1 MSTYWETIHE
11 AEHKGFLIV
20 TSITPEDTHPRDSF
34 DETPEAMAEMCRKID
49 QGLLTWFVVR
59 VQAFRHGVLLG
70 TDYLGGNLYENPE
83 DFIKEGG
90 YYEDMVHTATTE
102 AENTIELLAA

>member
-11 AEHKGFLIV
+11 EEHNGFLIV
-20 TSITPEDTHPRDSF
+20 TSITHEDTHPRDSF
-34 DETPEAMAEMCRKID
+34 DETPEDMAEICRKID
-49 QGLLTWFVVR
+49 QGILTWFVAR

-70 TDYLGGNLYENPE
+70 TDYLGGNLYENPQ

-90 YYEDMVHTATTE
+90 YYEDMVNAATTE
-102 AENTIELLAA
+102 AANTIELLAA